1 MVTCTVTDDK
11 IVVWVDASNTDV
23 VGWYYHIP
31 VTSAMDDVVVREG
44 DSCKTWFHETG
55 AVRGLLCRKCNLGI
69 GHMEDD
75 YWLVSKAADY
85 LLDAD
90 SLVIE

>member
-11 IVVWVDASNTDV
+11 IVVWVDASDTDV

-44 DSCKTWFHETG
+44 DTCRNWMWDDELLAMDYDETF
-55 AVRGLLCRKCNLGI
+55 VVEYP
-69 GHMEDD
+69 EDFR
-75 YWLVSKAADY
+75 L
-85 LLDAD
+85 
-90 SLVIE
+90 